1 MASVDFNYHALRAQQ
16 ARFGRILSS
25 VVARL
30 LPWLSGLLWLLGI
43 VLLIVERLS
52 VGWLACALGC
62 MAVMIIFGW
71 NSREGAHCR
80 LPSFR
85 FIPGPGLS
93 IGDPG

>member
-1 MASVDFNYHALRAQQ
+1 LRGGGVDSVASVDFNYHALRAQQ
-16 ARFGRILSS
+16 ARFGRILSG

-62 MAVMIIFGW
+62 FACCDAT
-71 NSREGAHCR
+71 EDT
-80 LPSFR
+80 PD
-85 FIPGPGLS
+85 GPDACAYKS
-93 IGDPG
+93 CDW